1 MHVIASTATEF
12 GGPPRVALDLARL
25 SAARGISAAIVTPDP
40 REAPGHWPT
49 TWDGDV
55 AALPSPLP
63 SVVTMRDVAHGAEV
77 ARGADV
83 VHFHGVF
90 NTMFVR
96 LAKVLRA
103 MGKPYIV
110 TVHGMLDDWSMA
122 QKQWKKRAYLM
133 FGGRAFLEKAAF
145 VHCTARGEL
154 DQSKK
159 WFPGGREVVIPYL
172 IDTQPYRELPGEAMA
187 RERWAF
193 LNDES
198 LVSVLFLSRLH
209 YKKGPDVLIDA
220 VALAKAK
227 GAKVRLVMAGDGDV
241 PYPEQ
246 LKQQVAAKGIQD
258 ITHFVGQ
265 VSGALK
271 YSLYQACDLFALPTS
286 QENFGLVY
294 TESLASGT
302 PVITTRGTDIWREL
316 ESSGGVKIVERTAE
330 AFAGAIV
337 ELAGDKSLRER
348 MGSGAAGW
356 VLRTYDEGM
365 LLGRFVGVYER
376 AGKK

>member
-1 MHVIASTATEF
+1 MKVVHVIASTATEF

-25 SAARGISAAIVTPDP
+25 SAAKGISTAIVTPDP
-40 REAPGHWPT
+40 REAPAHWPT
-49 TWDGDV
+49 SWDGSV
-55 AALPSPLP
+55 AALP
-63 SVVTMRDVAHGAEV
+63 SVVTMRDIAHGAEI

-90 NTMFVR
+90 NTMFVK

-103 MGKPYIV
+103 QGTPYIV

-133 FGGRAFLEKAAF
+133 LGGRAFLEKAAF
-145 VHCTARGEL
+145 VHCTAQGEL

-159 WFPGGREVVIPYL
+159 WFPNGREVVIPYL

-187 RERWAF
+187 REKWAF
-193 LNDES
+193 LNDDS

-220 VALAKAK
+220 IALAKAK
-227 GAKVRLVMAGDGDV
+227 GAKVRLVLAGDGDA

-246 LKQQVAAKGIQD
+246 LKQQVATRGILD

-271 YSLYQACDLFALPTS
+271 YSLYQVCDLFALPTS

-316 ESSGGVKIVERTAE
+316 ESSGGVKIVERSAD
-330 AFAGAIV
+330 AFANAIV
-337 ELAGDKSLRER
+337 ELAGNASLREK
-348 MGSGAAGW
+348 MGSGAPGW

-365 LLGRFVGVYER
+365 LLGKFVSVYER
-376 AGKK
+376 AGKS